1 MVDISLGASEL
12 HTNQIQKSILA
23 LRHCLSSTYNFFH
36 KYSIQTAQLTRIFL
50 LKFLLTGPSPVLWMF
65 DIVSDD
71 CRAVLWV
78 TIIQRTLYLISTMRE
93 RKRGR
98 WWNRYFLFLF
108 HRIIFDITCH
118 QQSILI
124 LIFIS
129 CKLVRFVCWKF
140 PGRMRWIEALLQLLF
155 MFWVNPPHTTHH
167 TTSQYSETVK
177 HCTVQIRAELS
188 QFPRYPAGHL
198 AESDFNTI
206 RTVWLCSVWYSRCG
220 IGKVK
225 NEIVSEFCSRN
236 VHQSVTHRYNVI
248 RQDHQVISEINF
260 LPTISFCCDISVS
273 VTWCDLLCYQSWEPR
288 SPGQLTWRCTSPVSW
303 SRYSSLITQTVWRSR
318 LSSTCPVWT
327 SL

>member
-78 TIIQRTLYLISTMRE
+78 TIIQRTLNLNSTMRE
-93 RKRGR
+93 RGR

-260 LPTISFCCDISVS
+260 LQLFLFVVIFLFLWLDVTCC
-273 VTWCDLLCYQSWEPR
+273 VTR
-288 SPGQLTWRCTSPVSW
+288 AGSPGALASWRGAVPAQWAGADTPPW
-303 SRYSSLITQTVWRSR
+303 
-318 LSSTCPVWT
+318 
-327 SL
+327 